1 MRTSAPPLLAVFRSQ
16 LQGELLAMVLLRD
29 TASTIADLAR
39 ELDAPL
45 STVHREVRRLER
57 AGILRTELSGR
68 GRLVSANH
76 GNPAVQP
83 LLDLVAIT
91 FGPRHVVEE
100 EFSELAGVEGVYLFG
115 SWASRNSGLEGR
127 VPGDVDVLVVGSP
140 DRDEVFAAADRAQVR
155 LRREINATIVSAERW
170 AESQEPFLRAI
181 RSQPLLELE
190 SPASQS

>member
-29 TASTIADLAR
+29 TANTIADLAR

-57 AGILRTELSGR
+57 AGILRTEQMGR

-76 GNPAVQP
+76 ENPAVHP
-83 LLDLVAIT
+83 LLELVAIT

-100 EFSELAGVEGVYLFG
+100 EFSRLAGVEGVYLFG
-115 SWASRNSGLEGR
+115 SWASRNFGVEGR

-140 DRDEVFAAADRAQVR
+140 DRDEVFAAADRAQIR
-155 LRREINATIVSAERW
+155 LHREINATIVSVERW
-170 AESQEPFLRAI
+170 SESQEPFLRAI